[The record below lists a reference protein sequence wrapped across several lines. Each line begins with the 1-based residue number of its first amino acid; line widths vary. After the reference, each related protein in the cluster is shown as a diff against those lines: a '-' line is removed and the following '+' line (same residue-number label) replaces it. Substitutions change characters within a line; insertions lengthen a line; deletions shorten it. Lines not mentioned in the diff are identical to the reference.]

1 MSEEKGEANQP
12 DTKEEQPEEQ
22 ALAEDTPAE
31 EAKEEEQ
38 AETKEEEQA
47 EAKEEEQAETKEDEQ
62 AEAGEPKEDQQEEEE
77 ESEHLL
83 LVKEVDFD
91 RPEGYEFKE
100 GENVYVIDP
109 NGFDIWE
116 AQISKIVADN
126 YAVHYPDYPQDDEEL
141 NGTARL
147 LAATEKNKDIYA
159 RMENNRE
166 KNRELNEKRKNQ
178 RRGKKQKKNKK
189 KKEQGT
195 RRNPLRGPTIVKKKY

>member
-1 MSEEKGEANQP
+1 MSEEKGEANP
-12 DTKEEQPEEQ
+12 P
-22 ALAEDTPAE
+22 
-31 EAKEEEQ
+31 
-38 AETKEEEQA
+38 ETKEEEQEKNQA
-47 EAKEEEQAETKEDEQ
+47 EGEAESNQKENESKPEDTESKEEKESKEEQAQE
-62 AEAGEPKEDQQEEEE
+62 EEEE

-91 RPEGYEFKE
+91 RPEGYVFKE
-100 GENVYVIDP
+100 EENIYVIDP

-126 YAVHYPDYPQDDEEL
+126 YAVHYPQYPEDDEEI
-141 NGTARL
+141 NGTDRL
-147 LAATEKNKDIYA
+147 LPQTEKNKDIYA
-159 RMENNRE
+159 RMENNRQ
-166 KNRELNEKRKNQ
+166 KNIEQKEKRKNQ